1 MSAALQ
7 RRVFAC
13 ATDLSRARITLF
25 PRNMRIDPPAALG
38 RHTVTLY
45 LGPAEDE
52 GPEASE
58 SFGEA
63 IWFDRQDPRSIRRA
77 QEIIKDRLRLSV
89 APTLCDE
96 PSPGL
101 GAALGRILAALV
113 NVLERWH
120 RRHARETHLELEPRR
135 TGSSRK
141 TSPSC

>member
-1 MSAALQ
+1 ML
-7 RRVFAC
+7 
-13 ATDLSRARITLF
+13 
-25 PRNMRIDPPAALG
+25 IDPPATLG

-45 LGPAEDE
+45 LGPAEDQ
-52 GPEASE
+52 GPEADE

-63 IWFDRQDPRSIRRA
+63 IWFDRRDPRSIRRA
-77 QEIIKDRLRLSV
+77 QEIIQDRLRLSV

-101 GAALGRILAALV
+101 GAALGWVRAALV

-120 RRHARETHLELEPRR
+120 RRNVSEKHLELNPRR

>member
-1 MSAALQ
+1 ML
-7 RRVFAC
+7 
-13 ATDLSRARITLF
+13 
-25 PRNMRIDPPAALG
+25 IDPPATVG

-58 SFGEA
+58 SLGEA
-63 IWFDRQDPRSIRRA
+63 IWFDRRDPRSIRRA
-77 QEIIKDRLRLSV
+77 QEIIQDRLGLSA

-101 GAALGRILAALV
+101 GAALGRIHAALV
-113 NVLERWH
+113 SVIERWH
-120 RRHARETHLELEPRR
+120 RRNAGENHLELEPRR

-141 TSPSC
+141 ASPSC

>member
-1 MSAALQ
+1 MYRRGRVHFTACWVSAALQ

-13 ATDLSRARITLF
+13 AIDLSRARSMLF
-25 PRNMRIDPPAALG
+25 PRNMRIDPPATLG

-58 SFGEA
+58 SSGEA
-63 IWFDRQDPRSIRRA
+63 IWFDRRDPQSIRRA
-77 QEIIKDRLRLSV
+77 QEILKDRLQLSV

-113 NVLERWH
+113 GWRAPGSWSPER
-120 RRHARETHLELEPRR
+120 
-135 TGSSRK
+135 S
-141 TSPSC
+141 

>member
-13 ATDLSRARITLF
+13 ATELSRARSTLF
-25 PRNMRIDPPAALG
+25 SRNMLIDPPATLG

-45 LGPAEDE
+45 LGPAEDQA
-52 GPEASE
+52 PEASE

-63 IWFDRQDPRSIRRA
+63 IWFDRRDPRSIRRA
-77 QEIIKDRLRLSV
+77 QEIIQERLRLPV

-101 GAALGRILAALV
+101 GAALGGILAALV
-113 NVLERWH
+113 NALERWH
-120 RRHARETHLELEPRR
+120 PRNVGEEHLELAPRTTAKR
-135 TGSSRK
+135 
-141 TSPSC
+141 

>member
-1 MSAALQ
+1 M
-7 RRVFAC
+7 
-13 ATDLSRARITLF
+13 
-25 PRNMRIDPPAALG
+25 
-38 RHTVTLY
+38 TLY

-63 IWFDRQDPRSIRRA
+63 IWFDRRDPRSIRCA
-77 QEIIKDRLRLSV
+77 QEILQDRLRLPV

-101 GAALGRILAALV
+101 GAALGGIFAALV
-113 NVLERWH
+113 KVLERWQ
-120 RRHARETHLELEPRR
+120 RRNAREEHLELEPRR

-141 TSPSC
+141 TSLSC

>member
-1 MSAALQ
+1 M
-7 RRVFAC
+7 
-13 ATDLSRARITLF
+13 
-25 PRNMRIDPPAALG
+25 
-38 RHTVTLY
+38 TLY
-45 LGPAEDE
+45 LGPAEDQ

-63 IWFDRQDPRSIRRA
+63 IWFDRRDPRSIRRA
-77 QEIIKDRLRLSV
+77 QELIQDRLRLSV

-101 GAALGRILAALV
+101 RAALGWIRAALV

-120 RRHARETHLELEPRR
+120 RRNASENHFELDPRS